1 MGCQVKKDIVIRHNR
16 RFRILIDL
24 THRLPQH
31 VFVDENQQ
39 SVVCIDSDGAY
50 SAVSIRADASGQ
62 PQVQPTLTNG
72 VTDNHRSQPIPPR
85 PSLPF
90 CVTLQSIARP

>member
-16 RFRILIDL
+16 RFRILVDL
-24 THRLPQH
+24 TTHRLPQH

-72 VTDNHRSQPIPPR
+72 VSTLTTTARNRSPLDH
-85 PSLPF
+85 PSPF
-90 CVTLQSIARP
+90 V